1 MPYASLQCL
10 MPYALCF
17 SAVAL
22 ALAHTFEEV
31 EREELSLKLRFAFAG
46 KQELA
51 RGDELKKADLVCESK
66 EPHSQE
72 GLLARLPPLAQSM
85 SHKT

>member
-10 MPYALCF
+10 MP
-17 SAVAL
+17 
-22 ALAHTFEEV
+22 TFEEV
-31 EREELSLKLRFAFAG
+31 EGEELSLKLRFAFAG

-51 RGDELKKADLVCESK
+51 RGDQLKKADLVRESK

-72 GLLARLPPLAQSM
+72 CLLARLPPY
-85 SHKT
+85 